1 MSDERDGSNGE
12 SGQPPQDIPPAAA
25 APPPLASAP
34 PPLAA
39 APPPPEAPPPIQPAR
54 PFLSPAAI
62 IAILFGL
69 VIVLLAVLYFT
80 GVLDR
85 SPRQAEQAPVVGTP
99 AAPAPSAGG
108 LMGPGPSEALNPP
121 CDNVRNARDVAGSP
135 PREGEQRNLLAVTAG
150 GTYLWN
156 GVEVDAVRLRQ
167 YLDIVS
173 SMAPTPVTVVQ
184 VDPGAPPAAV
194 EELRETIGRALRC
207 EFRPT

>member
-1 MSDERDGSNGE
+1 MSDERDGSNGD
-12 SGQPPQDIPPAAA
+12 GGPPPQDIPPAAA
-25 APPPLASAP
+25 PPPM
-34 PPLAA
+34 AA
-39 APPPPEAPPPIQPAR
+39 APPPEAPPPLAGQPVQPAK

-62 IAILFGL
+62 VAILFGL
-69 VIVLLAVLYFT
+69 VIVVLAVLYFT

-85 SPRQAEQAPVVGTP
+85 SPRQAEQTPVVGAP
-99 AAPAPSAGG
+99 PAPAPSTGGDG
-108 LMGPGPSEALNPP
+108 LMGPGPGEPLNPP
-121 CDNVRNARDVAGSP
+121 CDNVRNARDVAGSS

-156 GVEVDAVRLRQ
+156 GAEVDAVRLRQ

-173 SMAPTPVTVVQ
+173 SRAPTPVTVVQ